1 MANIIKDNNSSPN
14 SSASLSSEIATNSV
28 SSLVTSAFTA
38 TSSVTINNNK
48 VNSTLLDSSSNQ
60 LNSGSPRT
68 LTVPPNALYKYQ
80 WNLPPHQ
87 WSMPVEPVAMLGTV
101 VSNQKARKVN
111 IGVSDRYRRGRIYWY
126 ARPGNKYATSNARN
140 TGSSKKDPRYGFQ
153 FMWNP
158 ESITTSVAVNLDIT
172 PTFAD
177 KFVDVAGAFPS
188 GQALAVTIR
197 LDRTNDF
204 ACLHSYTTKQSKVK
218 FPSEDAAIR
227 KFADKKYY
235 DLAGTFD
242 ATGSYQADFITKLK
256 DLKKLGTIADIEY
269 LYKAINGPG
278 WTNQATGRSSSDIG
292 FLSPTLLRID
302 IGPLSYLGY
311 VNNIAVNHIAFSRS
325 MVPIRTDVSLQ
336 FNLMATAGL
345 VTK

>member
-1 MANIIKDNNSSPN
+1 MANFSNGNASIPRSGASSSREIAQNSAGVAGGAAFAPVAKSDLNVGKVSSALASSP
-14 SSASLSSEIATNSV
+14 
-28 SSLVTSAFTA
+28 
-38 TSSVTINNNK
+38 
-48 VNSTLLDSSSNQ
+48 
-60 LNSGSPRT
+60 
-68 LTVPPNALYKYQ
+68 PPNPTKTLSIPPNILYRYE
-80 WNLPPHQ
+80 WNLPPHK
-87 WSMPVEPVAMLGTV
+87 WSMPVEPSDMLGNV
-101 VSNQKARKVN
+101 VVNQKAIKAN
-111 IGVSDRYRRGRIYWY
+111 IGVSERYRRGRIYWY
-126 ARPGNKYATSNARN
+126 ARPGNKYATLTTRN
-140 TGSSKKDPRYGFQ
+140 TGSNKQDPRYGFQ
-153 FMWNP
+153 FLWNP
-158 ESITTSVAVNLDIT
+158 DTITTSVAVNLDIT

-188 GQALAVTIR
+188 GQALALTVR

-204 ACLHSYTTKQSKVK
+204 ACIQG
-218 FPSEDAAIR
+218 IR
-227 KFADKKYY
+227 NEETLASTFANRQYY

-242 ATGSYQADFITKLK
+242 ATGSYKNYFKNKIKELR
-256 DLKKLGTIADIEY
+256 KLGTIADIEY

-278 WTNQATGRSSSDIG
+278 WKNQATGRNSSDIG

-311 VNNIAVNHIAFSRS
+311 VNNISVNHIAFSRS

>member
-1 MANIIKDNNSSPN
+1 MANVTNGDASLPN
-14 SSASLSSEIATNSV
+14 SSASLSRQIAQNSSNIVENSV
-28 SSLVTSAFTA
+28 FTPVAPATTNTGKVGAALISSPPPSAP
-38 TSSVTINNNK
+38 K
-48 VNSTLLDSSSNQ
+48 
-60 LNSGSPRT
+60 T
-68 LTVPPNALYKYQ
+68 LTTPPNALYRYQ
-80 WNLPPHQ
+80 WNLPPHK
-87 WSMPVEPVAMLGTV
+87 WSMPVEPSDMVGNAV
-101 VSNQKARKVN
+101 VNQKARKLN
-111 IGVSDRYRRGRIYWY
+111 IGVSDRYRRGRLYWY
-126 ARPGNKYATSNARN
+126 ARPGNKYATSTTTN
-140 TGSSKKDPRYGFQ
+140 TGTDKKDPRYGFQ

-158 ESITTSVAVNLDIT
+158 DTITTSVAVNLDIT

-188 GQALAVTIR
+188 GEALAFTVR

-204 ACLHSYTTKQSKVK
+204 ACIQGIRTGVAT
-218 FPSEDAAIR
+218 PSEDTIAAR
-227 KFADKKYY
+227 FADKQYY
-235 DLAGTFD
+235 DLSGTFD
-242 ATGSYQADFITKLK
+242 TTGSYQDYFK
-256 DLKKLGTIADIEY
+256 DKIKELRKLGTLADIEY

-278 WTNQATGRSSSDIG
+278 WTNQATGRDSSDIG

-311 VNNIAVNHIAFSRS
+311 VNNISVNHIAFSRS

>member
-1 MANIIKDNNSSPN
+1 MANVINGDGSLPS
-14 SSASLSSEIATNSV
+14 SSASLSRQIAQNS
-28 SSLVTSAFTA
+28 SSAVETSAFTSVA
-38 TSSVTINNNK
+38 PITTNTGKINLALTSSPTSSVPK
-48 VNSTLLDSSSNQ
+48 
-60 LNSGSPRT
+60 T
-68 LTVPPNALYKYQ
+68 LTTPPNVLYRYQ

-87 WSMPVEPVAMLGTV
+87 WSMPVEPSTMLGNTV
-101 VSNQKARKVN
+101 VNQKARKLN

-126 ARPGNKYATSNARN
+126 ARPGNKYATSTATN
-140 TGSSKKDPRYGFQ
+140 TGSNKQDPRYGFQ
-153 FMWNP
+153 FLWNP
-158 ESITTSVAVNLDIT
+158 DTITTSVAVNLDIT

-188 GQALAVTIR
+188 GEALAFTIR

-204 ACLHSYTTKQSKVK
+204 ACIQGIRNGSGN
-218 FPSEDAAIR
+218 PSEDTIATT
-227 KFADKKYY
+227 FANKQYY

-242 ATGSYQADFITKLK
+242 TTGSYQSYFKNKIKELR
-256 DLKKLGTIADIEY
+256 KLGTIADIEY

-278 WTNQATGRSSSDIG
+278 WKNQATGRDSSDIG

-311 VNNIAVNHIAFSRS
+311 VNNISVNHIAFSKS
-325 MVPIRTDVSLQ
+325 MIPIRTDVSLQ